1 MENLFSKLAKR
12 YKNEKKNFIIH
23 RDYKISFKEL
33 FEKEFDILKNISSGS
48 VVAIIGDFSA
58 STINILIR
66 LIDLKTIIIPLTK
79 ENRSNHEYFF
89 EQACVNYV
97 IENNRI
103 IKLKN
108 TRKNILLE
116 KFRLTKKPGIVF
128 FSSGTTGRP
137 KAILHDLNIFLKRYS
152 EPRPAFKTLNFLL
165 FDHIGGLNTLFHTL
179 FNKGQVIIPY
189 ARTVTEIINDIEKY
203 KVELLPTT
211 PTFLR
216 MLIMDDELNI
226 KRLKSLKIITYGS
239 EMMNENTLIK
249 LNEIFPKVKFKQ
261 TYGMSE
267 ISILKVKSEN
277 NKSLWIKI
285 DSDGLE
291 TKIIK
296 NVLFIRAQIKMFGYL
311 NYKSPFDKYG
321 WYNTNDLVEKK
332 GEFIKIVGRSKQ
344 IISIGGLK
352 ILPSE
357 IERIALESPL
367 VKDAKAQGVSNP
379 ITGQHIE
386 IVCEPKMKVESD
398 IFREKLRSHFDLN
411 LDPAIKPIKIIIK
424 KIKIS
429 HRFKKQ

>member
-1 MENLFSKLAKR
+1 MEKLFIKLSKK
-12 YKNEKKNFIIH
+12 YKKEKKNFIIH
-23 RDYKISFKEL
+23 RDYKISFKDL
-33 FEKEFDILKNISSGS
+33 FEKNSNILKDISEGS

-79 ENRSNHEYFF
+79 ENRPNHEYFF
-89 EQACVNYV
+89 EQASVDYV
-97 IENNRI
+97 IENNKI
-103 IKLKN
+103 TKLKN
-108 TRKNILLE
+108 PKKNSLLE
-116 KFRLTKKPGIVF
+116 KFRLTKSPGIVF

-152 EPRPAFKTLNFLL
+152 EPRPAYKTLNFLL

-179 FNKGQVIIPY
+179 FNKGQVVIPY
-189 ARTVTEIINDIEKY
+189 ARTVSEIINDIEKY

-216 MLIMDDELNI
+216 MLVMDDELNT
-226 KRLKSLKIITYGS
+226 KRLKSLKVITYGS
-239 EMMNENTLIK
+239 EMMDENTLLR
-249 LNEIFPKVKFKQ
+249 LNKILPNVKFKQ

-267 ISILKVKSEN
+267 ISILRVKSEN

-285 DSDGLE
+285 DSDELE
-291 TKIIK
+291 IKISRK
-296 NVLFIRAQIKMFGYL
+296 VLFIRSKIKMFGYL
-311 NYKSPFDKYG
+311 NNKSPFDKNG

-332 GEFIKIVGRSKQ
+332 GQFIKIVGRSKQ

-357 IERIALESPL
+357 IERIALQHPL
-367 VKDAKAQGVSNP
+367 IKDVKAKGVSNP

-386 IVCEPKMKVESD
+386 IVCEPKKKVKPD
-398 IFREKLRSHFDLN
+398 IFRQKLRSHFDLN

-424 KIKIS
+424 KIEIS

>member
-1 MENLFSKLAKR
+1 MEKLFIKLSKK
-12 YKNEKKNFIIH
+12 YKKEKKNFIIH
-23 RDYKISFKEL
+23 RDYKISFKDL
-33 FEKEFDILKNISSGS
+33 FEKNSNILKDISEGS

-79 ENRSNHEYFF
+79 ENRPNHKYFF
-89 EQACVNYV
+89 AQASVDYV

-103 IKLKN
+103 TKLKN
-108 TRKNILLE
+108 PKKNLLLE
-116 KFRLTKKPGIVF
+116 KFRLTKSPGIVF

-152 EPRPAFKTLNFLL
+152 EPRPAYKTLNFLL

-179 FNKGQVIIPY
+179 FNKGQVVIPY
-189 ARTVTEIINDIEKY
+189 ARTVSEIINDIENY

-216 MLIMDDELNI
+216 MLVMDDELNT
-226 KRLKSLKIITYGS
+226 KRLKSLKVITYGS
-239 EMMNENTLIK
+239 EMMDENTLLR
-249 LNEIFPKVKFKQ
+249 LNKILPNVKFKQ

-267 ISILKVKSEN
+267 ISILRVKSEN

-285 DSDGLE
+285 DSDELE
-291 TKIIK
+291 IKISRK
-296 NVLFIRAQIKMFGYL
+296 VLFIRSKIKMFGYL
-311 NYKSPFDKYG
+311 NNKSPFDKNG

-332 GEFIKIVGRSKQ
+332 GQFIKIVGRSKQ

-357 IERIALESPL
+357 IERIALEHPL
-367 VKDAKAQGVSNP
+367 IKDVKAKGVSNP

-386 IVCEPKMKVESD
+386 IVCEPKKKVKPD
-398 IFREKLRSHFDLN
+398 IFRQKLRSHFDLN

-424 KIKIS
+424 KIEIS

>member
-1 MENLFSKLAKR
+1 MEKLFIKLSKK
-12 YKNEKKNFIIH
+12 YKKEKKNFIIH
-23 RDYKISFKEL
+23 RDYKISFKDL
-33 FEKEFDILKNISSGS
+33 FEKNSNILKDISEGS

-79 ENRSNHEYFF
+79 ENRPNHEYFF
-89 EQACVNYV
+89 EQASVDYV
-97 IENNRI
+97 IENNKI
-103 IKLKN
+103 TKLKN
-108 TRKNILLE
+108 PKKNLLLE
-116 KFRLTKKPGIVF
+116 KFRLTKSPGIVF

-152 EPRPAFKTLNFLL
+152 EPRPAYKTLNFLL

-179 FNKGQVIIPY
+179 FNKGQVVIPY
-189 ARTVTEIINDIEKY
+189 ARTVSEIINDIENY

-216 MLIMDDELNI
+216 MLVMDDELNTS
-226 KRLKSLKIITYGS
+226 RLKSLKVITYGS
-239 EMMNENTLIK
+239 EMMDENTLLR
-249 LNEIFPKVKFKQ
+249 LNKILPNVKFKQ

-267 ISILKVKSEN
+267 ISILRVKSEN

-285 DSDGLE
+285 DSDELE
-291 TKIIK
+291 IKISRK
-296 NVLFIRAQIKMFGYL
+296 VLFIRSKIKMFGYL
-311 NYKSPFDKYG
+311 NNKSPFDKNG

-332 GEFIKIVGRSKQ
+332 GQFIKIVGRSKQ

-357 IERIALESPL
+357 IERIALQHPL
-367 VKDAKAQGVSNP
+367 IKDVKAKGVSNP

-386 IVCEPKMKVESD
+386 IVCEPKKKIKPD
-398 IFREKLRSHFDLN
+398 IFRQKLRSHFDLN

-424 KIKIS
+424 KIEIS